1 MEDLNKRYYR
11 MREVAEIIGLP
22 PSTLRFWESK
32 FTVINPRRNQGGQ
45 RLYTPADIEKLRM
58 VHFLVKE
65 KGLKLEAAQEELS
78 GNSSGVS
85 RRFEALSRLRSVR
98 SRLEQLHKA
107 LQSLK

>member
-45 RLYTPADIEKLRM
+45 CLYTPADIEKLRM